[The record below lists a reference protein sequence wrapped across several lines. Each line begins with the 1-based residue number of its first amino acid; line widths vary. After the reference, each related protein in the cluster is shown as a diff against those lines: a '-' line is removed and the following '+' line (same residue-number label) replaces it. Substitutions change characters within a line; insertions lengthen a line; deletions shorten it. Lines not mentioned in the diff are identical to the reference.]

1 MYTYI
6 AHDDNKT
13 SFLRRLMNYT
23 PENIIRIKNTDMFF
37 VLLKSTHGGG
47 YHFVGHISERE
58 DHLVITGDIVHNP
71 DRNGNPI
78 SHEYTFD
85 ERIRD
90 FLQITIGFILFW
102 WALIIL
108 LMVYLFIR
116 MFAKDKEWSLE
127 EMLDAVMIHELGCQK
142 AGVVHR

>member
-6 AHDDNKT
+6 ARDDNKT
-13 SFLRRLMNYT
+13 SFLRRLMNHK
-23 PENIIRIKNTDMFF
+23 PENIIRIKNMDMFF
-37 VLLKSTHGGG
+37 ILLKSTHAGG
-47 YHFVGHISERE
+47 YYFIGHINERE
-58 DHLVITGDIVHNP
+58 DHLFITGDIVHNP

-85 ERIRD
+85 EKIRD
-90 FLQITIGFILFW
+90 FLQITIGCILFW

-108 LMVYLFIR
+108 LIINLFSR
-116 MFAKDKEWSLE
+116 MFAKEKEWTLE

-142 AGVVHR
+142 ADELHQ